1 VNGPGVLRM
10 DRDGRSFSISDVP
23 EGKYELSA
31 TLESDGRPPEGN
43 HYIADVRAD
52 GRSVFD
58 TGFHVGVDPVD
69 SLEVLVGPMADRSRG
84 RSSAASHLSSAAL
97 ILVPES
103 FRRSNASLYRI
114 IYLPANAEFRMNG
127 IAPGTTSSL
136 QCRTSTTPFL
146 TAALSS
152 LRAMNRVR

>member
-1 VNGPGVLRM
+1 M
-10 DRDGRSFSISDVP
+10 DRDGRSCSISDVP

-58 TGFHVGVDPVD
+58 TGFHVGVDPVF
-69 SLEVLVGPMADRSRG
+69 VGSPCRYQWRMDPGEDRRQ
-84 RSSAASHLSSAAL
+84 RVA
-97 ILVPES
+97 
-103 FRRSNASLYRI
+103 F
-114 IYLPANAEFRMNG
+114 
-127 IAPGTTSSL
+127 
-136 QCRTSTTPFL
+136 